1 MNVLSLS
8 SLPLSVV
15 LPVIIVNV
23 ELSIV
28 KHNNGIFSDVWCI
41 HTHTH
46 THTHARTHTR
56 THTHARTHTHTH
68 AHTCIYS
75 IVSRNSFSGLCTL
88 DVVFTLESLGH
99 VLLFLYRPYLF
110 FHICWVSCIC
120 SIQISLHYVCA
131 VYTVSLSL
139 FYIVLF

>member
-1 MNVLSLS
+1 MHILSLS
-8 SLPLSVV
+8 SLPLLFASVV
-15 LPVIIVNV
+15 LPVIIVKV

-28 KHNNGIFSDVWCI
+28 KHNNGIVYSHTL

-46 THTHARTHTR
+46 THT
-56 THTHARTHTHTH
+56 
-68 AHTCIYS
+68 HTCIYS
-75 IVSRNSFSGLCTL
+75 IVSRNSFSGLRTL

-110 FHICWVSCIC
+110 FHICWVSCIF

-139 FYIVLF
+139 LYCVILFVIVHVIHA